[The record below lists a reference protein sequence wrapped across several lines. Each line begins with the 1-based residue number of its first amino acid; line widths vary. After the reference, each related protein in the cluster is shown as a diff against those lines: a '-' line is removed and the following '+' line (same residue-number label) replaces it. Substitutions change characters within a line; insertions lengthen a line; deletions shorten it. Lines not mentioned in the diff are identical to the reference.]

1 MGRTDKLETLPV
13 ETDPHAKAPHAD
25 TELDADLVTQVNY
38 CQNGSYT
45 SYVHVV

>member
-1 MGRTDKLETLPV
+1 MGRTDKLEALPV

-25 TELDADLVTQVNY
+25 AELDADLDMQVNY

-45 SYVHVV
+45 PYVHVA